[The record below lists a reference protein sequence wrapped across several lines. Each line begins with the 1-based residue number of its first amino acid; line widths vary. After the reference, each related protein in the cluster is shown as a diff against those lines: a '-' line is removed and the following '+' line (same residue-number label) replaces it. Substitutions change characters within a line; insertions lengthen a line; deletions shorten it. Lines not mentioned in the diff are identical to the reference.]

1 MTAKVSDGL
10 EQADIVIVGAG
21 SAGSALAH
29 RLTEDGRLRVL
40 LLEAGRASHP
50 FSHVPGAFGLLI
62 DNEKANWRFR
72 TTPEPGTRNRVIPIP
87 RGKLLGGSS
96 AINGLVY
103 VRGQPLD
110 YDGWAQRGNRGW
122 SWNDVLPVFRRM
134 ERFEKGDATLRGRE
148 GPLRVTEVADR
159 NPLYDAIMAAAEQA
173 GQRRNPDY
181 NGVEQEG
188 IGRTQATIAG
198 RWRMSATNCYL
209 KEAMRRPNLRV
220 VTEAMTH
227 RVRFD
232 GKRCT
237 GVVYEVDG
245 RMIEASAAVGV
256 VLCGG
261 TIGTPQILEL
271 SGVGAPRILRDQGIA
286 VLHALPAVGEYLRD
300 HIGAR
305 LIWKVRD
312 RRLSYNDCA
321 RGFGLLREIA
331 RFVTM
336 SRGFLTLP
344 AAPMLGFFK
353 TRPELETPDVQMHF
367 VPYSVKDAKRRILQ
381 PFPSMTAAVYQ
392 LRPESLGSVHIQ
404 SPDPRAHPAIR
415 PNLLDDPI
423 DRRTIVAGIHLA
435 RRIIESPALDAF
447 RAAEFQPGNHLNTE
461 DALIDWMRQNSDTA
475 FHPIGTCR
483 MGPGLDAVVDPQL
496 RVHGLDRLWIADA
509 SIMPTMPSG
518 NTNAAATMIGEKA
531 ADLIRVARGAA

>member
-1 MTAKVSDGL
+1 MKPAASGGI

-21 SAGSALAH
+21 SAGAALAY
-29 RLTEDGRLRVL
+29 RLTEDGRTRVL
-40 LLEAGRASHP
+40 LIEAGKASHP
-50 FSHVPGAFGLLI
+50 FTRVPGTFGLLI

-103 VRGQPLD
+103 VRGQSLD
-110 YDGWAQRGNRGW
+110 YDTWAQRGNRGW
-122 SWNDVLPVFRRM
+122 SWDDVLPVFRRM
-134 ERFEKGDATLRGRE
+134 ECFDKGDAALRGRD
-148 GPLRVTEVADR
+148 GPLRVSEVADR

-181 NGVEQEG
+181 NGSDQEG

-198 RWRMSATNCYL
+198 RWRMSAANCYL
-209 KEAMRRPNLRV
+209 DEAMRRPNLRV

-227 RVRFD
+227 RLLFD
-232 GKRCT
+232 GRRCT
-237 GVVYEVDG
+237 GVAYEVGG
-245 RMIEASAAVGV
+245 RIVEATAGFGV

-271 SGVGAPRILRDQGIA
+271 SGIGAPAIIRQLGIE
-286 VLHALPAVGEYLRD
+286 VRHALPAVGENLRD

-305 LIWKVRD
+305 LIWKVKD
-312 RRLSYNDCA
+312 RRLSYNHCA

-344 AAPMLGFFK
+344 AAPLLGFFK
-353 TRPELETPDVQMHF
+353 TRPELETPDVQVHF

-404 SPDPRAHPAIR
+404 SADPHVQPAIR
-415 PNLLDDPI
+415 PNLLGDPI

-435 RRIIESPALDAF
+435 RRIIASPALDAF
-447 RAAEFQPGNHLNTE
+447 RAEEFQPGAHLASE
-461 DALIDWMRQNSDTA
+461 DELIGWMRQNSDTA

-483 MGPGLDAVVDPQL
+483 MGPGLDAVVDPKL
-496 RVHGLDRLWIADA
+496 RVHGIERLWVADA

-531 ADLIRVARGAA
+531 ADLIGAARGTA